1 VKRAL
6 LAGAGAIVIAAVAFM
21 AVVDT
26 IERDEPPSANASRS
40 TEEQIALGRY
50 LALAGNC
57 AGCHTA
63 RGGAP
68 YAGGRAVETPFGNVY
83 ASNLTSDPATGLGAW
98 TAADFWRALHHGKSR
113 DGKRLYPAFPYPN
126 YTRVTRDDADAL
138 FAYLRTLAPVNQRN
152 REHDLRFPYNQRWL
166 LAGWRALYFKPGVY
180 QTASGQ
186 DAEWNRGA
194 YLVQGLGHCN
204 ACHTGRDVLG
214 GSNLKADL
222 AGGMIPMLNW
232 YAPSLT
238 SDVEAGLG
246 NWEVAHIV
254 ELLKVGVGARGSVYG
269 PMAEVVYNSLQ
280 HLNDADVRAM
290 AVYLK
295 ALPQTHAAT
304 DAGGPAVAPRELQS
318 VMALGSELY
327 ERHCADCHG
336 AEGAGRPPVYPP
348 LAGNRALTMRSA
360 VNPIR
365 MVLNGGFPPGTAGNP
380 RPYGMPPF
388 RPTLNDD
395 EVAAVVSYIRNSWGN
410 RAGLVSPLEVDRF
423 RSAPV
428 D

>member
-1 VKRAL
+1 M
-6 LAGAGAIVIAAVAFM
+6 AGAGAIVIAAVAFM

-180 QTASGQ
+180 QAASGQ

-304 DAGGPAVAPRELQS
+304 DAGGPGVAPRELQS

-336 AEGAGRPPVYPP
+336 ADGEGRPPEYPP
-348 LAGNRALTMRSA
+348 LAGNRSLTMRPA
-360 VNPIR
+360 VNSIR

>member
-1 VKRAL
+1 M
-6 LAGAGAIVIAAVAFM
+6 AGAGAIVIAAVAFM

-26 IERDEPPSANASRS
+26 TERDEPPSANASRS

-138 FAYLRTLAPVNQRN
+138 FAYLRTLAAVNQRN

-295 ALPQTHAAT
+295 ALPQTLAAT
-304 DAGGPAVAPRELQS
+304 DAGGPGVAPRELQS

-348 LAGNRALTMRSA
+348 LAGNRSLTMRPA
-360 VNPIR
+360 VNSIR

>member
-1 VKRAL
+1 MKRAL

-26 IERDEPPSANASRS
+26 TERDEPPSANASRS

-180 QTASGQ
+180 QAASGQ

-295 ALPQTHAAT
+295 ALPQTHAAA
-304 DAGGPAVAPRELQS
+304 DAGGPGVAPRELQS

-348 LAGNRALTMRSA
+348 LAGNRSLTMRPA
-360 VNPIR
+360 VNSIR